1 MDDEWRRDRQSN
13 DMMSAN
19 KFEVRVLDKNEFNL
33 WDHLAA
39 VSPQGTIFHNS
50 EYLQIVADASS
61 SRLRLY
67 GCFSNDDLVGG
78 CSLLVKGR
86 GRHFSRASST
96 GPLTP
101 YGGFLL
107 PSHDDMNVRRSFSIQ
122 DDIINALCDQI
133 EEDRYSSVTV
143 TNSPDLLDIR
153 SCLWRGWKG
162 HVAYTHYIEL
172 RDEFIKRFSKSV
184 RREIRKAGEAGLY
197 VERCDDAEKHHDLLG
212 QVFGRQDRE
221 IPVDKSFFKA
231 MLSVIKREDCGGMW
245 IVRDGSDNI
254 MASRIWIWDN
264 KRAYAWSAA
273 SNQEF
278 RNSGANQFLFFSLL
292 REMQKRG
299 FNEVNIMHGN
309 TKRLSYH
316 AAGYN
321 PTLVPYYT
329 VNKNNRILDILRN
342 I

>member
-1 MDDEWRRDRQSN
+1 MDDEWGRDRQSN
-13 DMMSAN
+13 DMMSVN

-162 HVAYTHYIEL
+162 HVAYTYYIDLEGNFDEKFSRSVRKRVRRAKGAGQYIERL
-172 RDEFIKRFSKSV
+172 N
-184 RREIRKAGEAGLY
+184 
-197 VERCDDAEKHHDLLG
+197 DATIHHDLIT
-212 QVFGRQDRE
+212 QVFNRQNLSAPVGR
-221 IPVDKSFFKA
+221 KFFST
-231 MLSVIKREDCGGMW
+231 MLELFERNECGGMW
-245 IVRDGSDNI
+245 VARDKSDNVL
-254 MASRIWIWDN
+254 ASHIRIWDD

-278 RNSGANQFLFFSLL
+278 RDSGANQFLFVGVLE
-292 REMQKRG
+292 EMQKKG
-299 FNEVNIMHGN
+299 LKQFNMMHGN
-309 TKRLSYH
+309 TKRLSDY
-316 AAGYN
+316 AEGYN
-321 PTLVPYYT
+321 PTLV
-329 VNKNNRILDILRN
+329 NISAIL
-342 I
+342 